1 MERARII
8 MITMH
13 ATLTKASHHGIT
25 GGAISNQGSLPLKMV
40 AITANLTKIARAAID
55 TVSAHLMA
63 AVALGL
69 ALPSQECA
77 ILMSSIT
84 MNTGATR
91 TGQAGPT
98 LDRVTAKARS
108 IPIHA
113 RNSAIRVKTRV
124 HVDVISI
131 VMLDRSAALNAIIGS
146 LAISIVRL
154 VVHAVSTV
162 AIGLLVMEHSLI
174 PATHAGRVARRGS
187 RANFRADL
195 KNLLVTARTISRS
208 RAITDG
214 VLLPTLLSIVR
225 VHLGSIQILAGR
237 AKNAL

>member
-1 MERARII
+1 

-13 ATLTKASHHGIT
+13 ATLTKASHHAIT
-25 GGAISNQGSLPLKMV
+25 GGAISNQGSLPLKIV

-63 AVALGL
+63 TVALGL
-69 ALPSQECA
+69 APPNQECA

-84 MNTGATR
+84 MNTRATR
-91 TGQAGPT
+91 TGLAGPT
-98 LDRVTAKARS
+98 PVRVTAKARS

-113 RNSAIRVKTRV
+113 RNSAVRVKTEVR
-124 HVDVISI
+124 VDVISI
-131 VMLDRSAALNAIIGS
+131 VMLDRNAALNAILGS

-154 VVHAVSTV
+154 LVHAVSTV
-162 AIGLLVMEHSLI
+162 AIGLLVTEHSLI
-174 PATHAGRVARRGS
+174 PATHAGRVARQGN

-195 KNLLVTARTISRS
+195 KNLLVTARTMSSS
-208 RAITDG
+208 RAITS
-214 VLLPTLLSIVR
+214 VLMLPTLLSILR